1 MNKIEASEN
10 YLSYSGD
17 IAYAL
22 EITKSLRHA
31 YDDSGAEMPKML
43 SDFVFNI
50 EVELQR
56 HGIIDEDFNEVTA

>member
-1 MNKIEASEN
+1 MTKLNATEN

-31 YDDSGAEMPKML
+31 YDDAGLEMPKML
-43 SDFVFNI
+43 NDFVFNI

-56 HGIIDEDFNEVTA
+56 HGVIDEDFNEVAA